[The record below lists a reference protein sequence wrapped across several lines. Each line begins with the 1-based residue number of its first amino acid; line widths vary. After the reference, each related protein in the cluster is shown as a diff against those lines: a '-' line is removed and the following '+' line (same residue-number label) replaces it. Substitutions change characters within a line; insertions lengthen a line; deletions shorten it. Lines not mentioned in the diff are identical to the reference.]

1 METKQD
7 IRKQM
12 LCARDRLTESER
24 ETYSDRITR
33 RVVSHPLFEQAE
45 EIWCYVSFQTEVC
58 TDQILRAARK
68 AGKKTAVPK
77 VTGKRKME
85 FYYIESLDDLKPGAF
100 GILEPKESAKAAYC
114 CRRENDILILVPGV
128 SFDLSGRR
136 IGYGGG
142 FYDAYLQKAG
152 EVHTIGLAFEVQ
164 MTDQIPAEAHDIRME
179 YVMTEKRCWKC

>member
-85 FYYIESLDDLKPGAF
+85 FYYIESLDEDVYKRQA
-100 GILEPKESAKAAYC
+100 ESAKA
-114 CRRENDILILVPGV
+114 RF
-128 SFDLSGRR
+128 S
-136 IGYGGG
+136 
-142 FYDAYLQKAG
+142 
-152 EVHTIGLAFEVQ
+152 AFFAATSSE
-164 MTDQIPAEAHDIRME
+164 
-179 YVMTEKRCWKC
+179 